1 MNKTIKYDECV
12 YKTTCEIDKTLEKE
26 FRNEF
31 REEFRNLFNSLLNN
45 LEKICSHEKEVN
57 ELLYEED
64 ILILHEEDV
73 SKLFKDFKFQLDLI
87 QQVH

>member
-26 FRNEF
+26 FRKEF
-31 REEFRNLFNSLLNN
+31 REEFRNLFHSLLDN
-45 LEKICSHEKEVN
+45 LHKICSYEKEVN

-64 ILILHEEDV
+64 ILTLHEEDL
-73 SKLFKDFKFQLDLI
+73 SKLSKDFKFQIDMI